1 MKTKRTIWN
10 IISAIVMQVVI
21 FSTSFVVNKLII
33 KEYGSSLNGL
43 ITSITQFLSYI
54 TLLEAG
60 VGPVIKASLYKPLS
74 KNDNKQISDILYASE
89 KFFKKLSFIFLGYV
103 FVLTIL
109 YPLVVTSEFNY
120 WFTFSLILIIS
131 INVFAEYYFG
141 MTYKLFLQADQKTYI
156 VSLIQIGGYILN
168 LVLVLIFIYFK
179 SDIRILKLGTSI
191 AYIIRPIIQNVIVK
205 KYYNI
210 DFKNCDKEYKLKQ
223 KWDGLA
229 QHVAAVVHSNTD
241 VTVLTF
247 FSNFDAISIYSV
259 YSTVTNGL
267 RQVIQSF
274 NDSMESFFGNLLALD
289 KKGNLESKFDNYES
303 LFYMLLAVIYS
314 CSFVL
319 VTPFVKVFTLSI
331 ADLNYSQPIF
341 GYLIVIGELIWAI
354 RQPYNNL
361 IKSAGHFKQ
370 TRVGAW
376 IEAIT
381 NFVISLILVKKYG
394 LIGVAIGTAFAML
407 IRTIEFI
414 WYSNKNILN
423 RSNWAS
429 IKKIVTLLLEFVLI
443 IVFSKYVIFVEYTSY
458 LNWAINAFCVLV
470 LSIVVVL
477 FISLIVNRNFIKN
490 IKLSK
495 KINKKLEEI

>member
-21 FSTSFVVNKLII
+21 FSTSFVVKKLII

-120 WFTFSLILIIS
+120 LFTFSLILIIS
-131 INVFAEYYFG
+131 ISVFAEYYFG

-210 DFKNCDKEYKLKQ
+210 DFKKCDKEYKLKQ

-247 FSNFDAISIYSV
+247 FSNFDAI
-259 YSTVTNGL
+259 
-267 RQVIQSF
+267 
-274 NDSMESFFGNLLALD
+274 
-289 KKGNLESKFDNYES
+289 
-303 LFYMLLAVIYS
+303 
-314 CSFVL
+314 
-319 VTPFVKVFTLSI
+319 
-331 ADLNYSQPIF
+331 
-341 GYLIVIGELIWAI
+341 
-354 RQPYNNL
+354 
-361 IKSAGHFKQ
+361 
-370 TRVGAW
+370 
-376 IEAIT
+376 
-381 NFVISLILVKKYG
+381 
-394 LIGVAIGTAFAML
+394 
-407 IRTIEFI
+407 
-414 WYSNKNILN
+414 
-423 RSNWAS
+423 
-429 IKKIVTLLLEFVLI
+429 
-443 IVFSKYVIFVEYTSY
+443 
-458 LNWAINAFCVLV
+458 
-470 LSIVVVL
+470 
-477 FISLIVNRNFIKN
+477 
-490 IKLSK
+490 
-495 KINKKLEEI
+495 